1 MAWAEGCHLGE
12 EPGKD
17 VGFDRGSKHE
27 LWVNLT
33 LREGKGLCIPCPAH
47 LGGKSFSWAGGG
59 GCADGGLGPR
69 AAPLPSPGSGLRRHL
84 SLQSV
89 DMATRSLLL
98 LDFFLVLLFEE
109 FFKLNLLE
117 KNILCVCFKRF

>member
-1 MAWAEGCHLGE
+1 MAWTEGCRLGE

-17 VGFDRGSKHE
+17 VGFDRGSIK
-27 LWVNLT
+27 WVNLT
-33 LREGKGLCIPCPAH
+33 CAFIPCPARP
-47 LGGKSFSWAGGG
+47 GGTCFSWAGGG
-59 GCADGGLGPR
+59 GCADGGLGPG
-69 AAPLPSPGSGLRRHL
+69 AAPLPSPVSGLRRHL